1 MNIQFLMRLGA
12 GAILLTAEWVPA
24 GPSLS
29 SRELLTLMEA
39 SRARYE
45 TLQAAIEERTYQV
58 TSDSQEPQIA
68 GGSTC
73 LCRVRPDGTYLEIRA
88 RSYMNDLV
96 DHTTRYA
103 IGKNEA
109 QWLRLDHRSGKV
121 TGRIT
126 RPKQVIPPVHSPYDA
141 MWGLLSRPWAHL
153 VSRIDTATLDMD
165 EGAFILEL
173 PLNDTS
179 PSQWLRLY
187 VDPFR
192 GFVPTATEILYP
204 DQSVVYLRE
213 ECGDWRNINGLWI
226 PFNYKSA
233 AIAAG
238 YWQEFTVQSMTLN
251 AILPDAEMTFVF
263 PKGTVIDDDLR
274 GIRYKAG
281 PSRPPQQ
288 TDVAT
293 ITSLAPPVAGE
304 EDLAQAAALA
314 EAMIAQNGV
323 SGNTITIQ
331 PMYVWVCQGQCEYSL
346 RVNGGAANDKSL
358 LDSRFEPDGL
368 VLHAVEDN
376 IAEVG
381 TLKVIVE
388 RPAEH
393 TAFADAVLTL
403 EFSGQSVPVHFVAA
417 PLEQ

>member
-1 MNIQFLMRLGA
+1 MGL
-12 GAILLTAEWVPA
+12 AILGGLLVADITTAADAKV
-24 GPSLS
+24 S
-29 SRELLTLMEA
+29 SARHLLLLMEA

-45 TLQAAIEERTYQV
+45 TLQATIEERTYQM
-58 TSDSQEPQIA
+58 TSGSQEPQMA

-96 DHTTRYA
+96 DHTTWYA

-121 TGRIT
+121 AGRVT
-126 RPKQVIPPVHSPYDA
+126 RPKQVIAPVHSPYDA

-153 VSRIDTATLDMD
+153 VSRIETATLKVD
-165 EGAFILEL
+165 EGTFVLEL
-173 PLNDTS
+173 PLNDAS

-213 ECGDWRNINGLWI
+213 ECGDWRNINGLWV
-226 PFNYKSA
+226 PFRYKSA

-251 AILPDAEMTFVF
+251 AILPDEEMTLVF

-281 PSRPPQQ
+281 PSHPPQH
-288 TDVAT
+288 TAVTTVTAA
-293 ITSLAPPVAGE
+293 APAVAGE
-304 EDLAQAAALA
+304 EDLAQAAAFA
-314 EAMIAQNGV
+314 EALMVQNRV
-323 SGNTITIQ
+323 SSNTITIQ
-331 PMYVWVCQGQCEYSL
+331 PRYVWVYQGRREYVL
-346 RVNGGAANDKSL
+346 RVTGGAANDTSL

-368 VLHAVEDN
+368 VLHGVEDS
-376 IAEVG
+376 IAEMG
-381 TLKVIVE
+381 NLKVIVE

-403 EFSGQSVPVHFVAA
+403 EFSGQSVSVHFVAA